1 MKLMRK
7 GELVNYLYD
16 RMNATI
22 RIGKELDE
30 AGMEEMYWPFIEAA
44 SKMVDAMSSLNMLTG
59 DMGYDL
65 W

>member
-7 GELVNYLYD
+7 GELINYLYD
-16 RMNATI
+16 RANATI

-44 SKMVDAMSSLNMLTG
+44 SKAVDAMSALNMLTG